1 MTDLIKII
9 SIERV
14 GEYRLLLGFSDGTSG
29 IWNAYP
35 LFSTRPTDLTTPL
48 LQREAFEK
56 AFIEAGALAWP
67 NGLELAPWTLHAEL
81 AEAGSLRKN
90 AA

>member
-1 MTDLIKII
+1 MTELIKIT
-9 SIERV
+9 SIERA
-14 GEYRLLLGFSDGTSG
+14 GEHRLLLGFSDGTSG
-29 IWNAYP
+29 VWNGYP
-35 LFSTRPTDLTTPL
+35 LLSGRPTELTTPL
-48 LQREAFEK
+48 LQPEAFGK